1 MIFLDSRYVDGT
13 LTKTWNPRKQ
23 QYDLVVLRNWST
35 YVQSYFYYNWVET
48 DRLDN
53 LATKYLGNPS
63 MWWEIMDINP
73 EILDPLTITPGTQL
87 RIPNA

>member
-23 QYDLVVLRNWST
+23 QYDLVVLRQWST
-35 YVQSYFYYNWVET
+35 FVQTFFVYKWVET
-48 DRLDN
+48 DRLDII
-53 LATKYLGNPS
+53 ATKYLGNPFL
-63 MWWEIMDINP
+63 WWEIMDINP
-73 EILDPLTITPGTQL
+73 EILDPFSITPGTQI

>member
-13 LTKTWNPRKQ
+13 LTKTWNSRKQ

-35 YVQSYFYYNWVET
+35 YVQSYFYYTWVET

>member
-73 EILDPLTITPGTQL
+73 EILDPFSITPGTQL

>member
-23 QYDLVVLRNWST
+23 QYDLVVLRQWST
-35 YVQSYFYYNWVET
+35 FVQTFFVYKWVEA
-48 DRLDN
+48 DRLDII
-53 LATKYLGNPS
+53 ATKYLGNPS
-63 MWWEIMDINP
+63 LWWEIMDINP
-73 EILDPLTITPGTQL
+73 EILDPFSITPGTQI

>member
-13 LTKTWNPRKQ
+13 LTKTWNPRKE

-53 LATKYLGNPS
+53 LALKYLGNPS

-73 EILDPLTITPGTQL
+73 EILDPFSITPGTQL

>member
-1 MIFLDSRYVDGT
+1 MIFLDSRYADGRIF
-13 LTKTWNPRKQ
+13 KAWNARKK
-23 QYDLVVLRNWST
+23 QYDLTVFREYPIYT
-35 YVQSYFYYNWVET
+35 QSYFIYEWKET

-53 LATKYLGNPS
+53 LAMRYLGDSS

-73 EILDPLTITPGTQL
+73 EILDPTTIFAGTQL

>member
-73 EILDPLTITPGTQL
+73 EILNPFSITPGTQL

>member
-13 LTKTWNPRKQ
+13 LTKTWNPRKE

-53 LATKYLGNPS
+53 LALKYLGNPS

-73 EILDPLTITPGTQL
+73 EILDPFTITPGTQL

>member
-1 MIFLDSRYVDGT
+1 MIFLDSRYVNGT
-13 LTKTWNPRKQ
+13 LTKTWNPRKE

-53 LATKYLGNPS
+53 LALKYLGNPS

-73 EILDPLTITPGTQL
+73 EILDPFSITPGTQL